1 MTTTMLSNT
10 QVERF
15 AEEGYLLFD
24 DLLDPADDLDPI
36 IEEYESVLDRIASEL
51 YEQGETISRY
61 DGLPFGERLTRITN
75 ETGKSLVR
83 FFSPYLPPRNTER
96 DTPFWAGPA
105 VFNAIRNDKIM
116 DAIEPLIGGEI
127 YASPIQNVRLKIPE
141 HLLPR
146 DPKTGAPL
154 DGATPWHQDGA
165 FFEPEVDGVDMV
177 TVWFPLSDATIENGC
192 LAVLPGSH
200 REGFSVHCPQGTKVN
215 PAGLDRISE
224 KTFDIDALV
233 PLPMKRGGAIVFH
246 RRLIHGSLPNKSEEL
261 RWSMDLRYLP
271 VGKPTGYPQLPGF
284 VARSRTDASSELRA
298 PELWHQTW
306 LDCRERL
313 AENPAPPL
321 HARWSANDPVC
332 N

>member
-1 MTTTMLSNT
+1 MRRGRASS
-10 QVERF
+10 
-15 AEEGYLLFD
+15 GS
-24 DLLDPADDLDPI
+24 
-36 IEEYESVLDRIASEL
+36 SV
-51 YEQGETISRY
+51 
-61 DGLPFGERLTRITN
+61 
-75 ETGKSLVR
+75 
-83 FFSPYLPPRNTER
+83 PYLPPRNTER

-116 DAIEPLIGGEI
+116 DALEPLIGGEI

-141 HLLPR
+141 HSCRGTQRRARCWMGPHPGTR
-146 DPKTGAPL
+146 TGRFSNRKSMASTWSRYGFRCP
-154 DGATPWHQDGA
+154 T
-165 FFEPEVDGVDMV
+165 
-177 TVWFPLSDATIENGC
+177 PLSRTVAWPC
-192 LAVLPGSH
+192 LPGSH

-215 PAGLDRISE
+215 PAGLDRIPE
-224 KTFDIDALV
+224 ETFDIDALV
-233 PLPMKRGGAIVFH
+233 PLPMKRGGALVFH
-246 RRLIHGSLPNKSEEL
+246 RRLIHGSLPNNSDEL
-261 RWSMDLRYLP
+261 RWSMDLRYMP
-271 VGKPTGYPQLPGF
+271 VGQPTGYPQLPGF

>member
-1 MTTTMLSNT
+1 MTTTLSKS
-10 QVERF
+10 QVEKF
-15 AEEGYLLFD
+15 VEDGYLLFD
-24 DLLDPADDLDPI
+24 DLLDPVEDLDPI
-36 IEEYESVLDRIASEL
+36 IEEYETVLDRIASEL
-51 YEQGETISRY
+51 YEQGEVTSRY
-61 DGLPFGERLTRITN
+61 EGLPFGERLTRITN

-83 FFSPYLPPRNTER
+83 FFSPYLPPRSTER

-116 DAIEPLIGGEI
+116 DALEPLIGGEI

-146 DPKTGAPL
+146 DPKTGALL
-154 DGATPWHQDGA
+154 DGATPFHQDGA
-165 FFEPEVDGVDMV
+165 FFEPEVDDSDMV
-177 TVWFPLSDATIENGC
+177 TVWFPLSDATVENGC

-200 REGFSVHCPQGTKVN
+200 REGYSVHCPQGTRVN
-215 PAGLDRISE
+215 PAGLDRIPE
-224 KTFDIDALV
+224 ETFDKDELLPV
-233 PLPMKRGGAIVFH
+233 PMKRGGALVFH
-246 RRLIHGSLPNKSEEL
+246 RRMIHGSLPNKSDEL

-271 VGKPTGYPQLPGF
+271 VGQPTGYTQLPGF
-284 VARSRTDASSELRA
+284 VARSRTNPSTELRA
-298 PELWHQTW
+298 PEQWHQAW

-313 AENPAPPL
+313 AESPVPPL

>member
-1 MTTTMLSNT
+1 MMIFSIRRMTWTRSSRSTSRSWT
-10 QVERF
+10 V
-15 AEEGYLLFD
+15 
-24 DLLDPADDLDPI
+24 
-36 IEEYESVLDRIASEL
+36 SHSEL
-51 YEQGETISRY
+51 YEQGETTSRY

-141 HLLPR
+141 HFLPR

-192 LAVLPGSH
+192 LAVLA
-200 REGFSVHCPQGTKVN
+200 R
-215 PAGLDRISE
+215 
-224 KTFDIDALV
+224 
-233 PLPMKRGGAIVFH
+233 
-246 RRLIHGSLPNKSEEL
+246 
-261 RWSMDLRYLP
+261 
-271 VGKPTGYPQLPGF
+271 KP
-284 VARSRTDASSELRA
+284 S
-298 PELWHQTW
+298 
-306 LDCRERL
+306 
-313 AENPAPPL
+313 
-321 HARWSANDPVC
+321 
-332 N
+332 

>member
-1 MTTTMLSNT
+1 MATTLSKT
-10 QVERF
+10 RAEKF
-15 AEEGYLLFD
+15 AEDGYLFFD
-24 DLLDPADDLDPI
+24 DLLDPEEDLDPI
-36 IEEYESVLDRIASEL
+36 IREYESVLDRIANDL
-51 YEQGETISRY
+51 YAQGEISARY
-61 DGLPFGERLTRITN
+61 EDLPFGERLTRITN

-83 FFSPYLPPRNTER
+83 YFSPYLPPRNTER

-116 DAIEPLIGGEI
+116 DALEPLIGGEI

-146 DPKTGAPL
+146 DPKTGVPL

-165 FFEPEVDGVDMV
+165 FFEPEVDDVNMV

-200 REGFSVHCPQGTKVN
+200 REGYSVHCPQGTRIN
-215 PAGLDRISE
+215 PAGLDRIPE
-224 KTFDIDALV
+224 ETFDTSELL
-233 PLPMKRGGAIVFH
+233 PMPMKRGGALVFH
-246 RRLIHGSLPNKSEEL
+246 RRMIHGSLPNKSDEL

-271 VGKPTGYPQLPGF
+271 VGQPTGYPQLPGF
-284 VARSRTDASSELRA
+284 VVRSRSDPDSELRA
-298 PELWHQTW
+298 PDQWHQSW

-313 AENPAPPL
+313 VENPVPPL

>member
-1 MTTTMLSNT
+1 MTTTTFSKS
-10 QVERF
+10 QVEKF
-15 AEEGYLLFD
+15 TEDGYLLFD
-24 DLLDPADDLDPI
+24 DLLDPEDDLDPI
-36 IEEYESVLDRIASEL
+36 IEEYESVLDRIAGEL
-51 YEQGETISRY
+51 YEQGEVTSRF
-61 DGLPFGERLTRITN
+61 DGLPFGERLTKITN

-146 DPKTGAPL
+146 DPKTGAIL

-200 REGFSVHCPQGTKVN
+200 REGYSVHCPQGTRIN
-215 PAGLDRISE
+215 PAGLDRIPE
-224 KTFDIDALV
+224 ETFDTDELL
-233 PLPMKRGGAIVFH
+233 PMPMKRGGALVFH
-246 RRLIHGSLPNKSEEL
+246 RRMIHGSLPNKSNEL

-271 VGKPTGYPQLPGF
+271 VGQPTGYTQLPGF
-284 VARSRTDASSELRA
+284 VARSRTNPSSELRA
-298 PELWHQTW
+298 PEQWHQTW

-313 AENPAPPL
+313 AENPVPPL

>member
-1 MTTTMLSNT
+1 MTTTLT
-10 QVERF
+10 KTRVEKF
-15 AEEGYLLFD
+15 AEDGYLLFD
-24 DLLDPADDLDPI
+24 DLLDPEEDLDPI
-36 IEEYESVLDRIASEL
+36 IEEYESVLDGIANEL
-51 YEQGETISRY
+51 YEQGETTSRY
-61 DGLPFGERLTRITN
+61 EGLPFGERLTRITN

-96 DTPFWAGPA
+96 DSPFWAGPA
-105 VFNAIRNDKIM
+105 VFNAIRNEKIM

-146 DPKTGAPL
+146 DPKTGAIL

-200 REGFSVHCPQGTKVN
+200 REGYSVHCPQGTRIN
-215 PAGLDRISE
+215 PAGLDRIPE
-224 KTFDIDALV
+224 ETFDPNALL
-233 PLPMKRGGAIVFH
+233 PMPMKRGGALVFH
-246 RRLIHGSLPNKSEEL
+246 RRMIHGSLPNKSDEL

-271 VGKPTGYPQLPGF
+271 VGQPTGYTQLPGF
-284 VARSRTDASSELRA
+284 VARSRTNPSSELRS
-298 PELWHQTW
+298 PELWHQAW

-313 AENPAPPL
+313 VENPVPPL

>member
-24 DLLDPADDLDPI
+24 DLLDPEDDLDPI

-116 DAIEPLIGGEI
+116 DALEPLIGGEI

-146 DPKTGAPL
+146 DPKTGAIL

-200 REGFSVHCPQGTKVN
+200 REAYSVHCPQGTRIN
-215 PAGLDRISE
+215 PAGLDRIPE
-224 KTFDIDALV
+224 ETFDADELL
-233 PLPMKRGGAIVFH
+233 PTPMKRGGALVFH
-246 RRLIHGSLPNKSEEL
+246 RRMIHGSLPNKSDEL

-271 VGKPTGYPQLPGF
+271 VGQPTGYPQLPGF
-284 VARSRTDASSELRA
+284 VARSRTNPSSELRA
-298 PELWHQTW
+298 PEQWHQTW

-313 AENPAPPL
+313 AENPVPPL

>member
-1 MTTTMLSNT
+1 MTTTLSKS
-10 QVERF
+10 QVEKF
-15 AEEGYLLFD
+15 VEDGYLLFE
-24 DLLDPADDLDPI
+24 DLLDPVEDLDPI

-51 YEQGETISRY
+51 YEQGEVTSRY
-61 DGLPFGERLTRITN
+61 EGLAFGERLTRITN

-116 DAIEPLIGGEI
+116 DALEPLIGGEI

-154 DGATPWHQDGA
+154 DGATPFHQDGA

-177 TVWFPLSDATIENGC
+177 TVWFPLSDATVENGC

-200 REGFSVHCPQGTKVN
+200 REGYSVHCPQGTRVN
-215 PAGLDRISE
+215 PAGLDRIPE
-224 KTFDIDALV
+224 ETFDTNELL
-233 PLPMKRGGAIVFH
+233 PMPMKRGGALVFH
-246 RRLIHGSLPNKSEEL
+246 RRMIHGSLPNKSDEL

-271 VGKPTGYPQLPGF
+271 VGQPTGYTQLPGF
-284 VARSRTDASSELRA
+284 VARSRTDPDSELRA
-298 PELWHQTW
+298 PEQWHRTW
-306 LDCRERL
+306 LECRERL
-313 AENPAPPL
+313 AENPVPPL